1 MILNKMT
8 VRQARDNFSDLLG
21 SVYYGKNPVAV
32 EKKGRVFAIVINPDE
47 YEALKKSAKAKLFTL
62 INETQ
67 KSNKAKDFKQS
78 LKDITTQVEAVRAK
92 RYAER

>member
-32 EKKGRVFAIVINPDE
+32 EKKGRVFAIVVNPDE
-47 YEALKKSAKAKLFTL
+47 CESLKKAAKNKLFAL

-67 KSNKAKDFKQS
+67 KNNKAKDFK
-78 LKDITTQVEAVRAK
+78 
-92 RYAER
+92 